1 MVTKMWGPICIK
13 SVDAFGLLGEDQVC
27 LSSVMVLVY
36 ASLAGIDL
44 LITIVAGIQLL
55 RHYLHNKR
63 IGWTRQKVF
72 HCLIGAANFGYV
84 VYFILTIVAACKGW
98 ACFST
103 ACGFILIAAPQTLFL
118 ATFLLLLSFWV
129 DLCNQA
135 NDNEEDDDEDV
146 DTEYTQLPSS
156 PNHLEAGANKPLR
169 ACFPCRRWRV
179 RGRQRFVILVV
190 FVIFLLTVAFA
201 VLIWYGMYDNPIDSV
216 KLAQIYANFFALVI
230 LLSGGGLAGYGLL
243 LYTKMS
249 RVKSVRASAD
259 IRKVAGLAV
268 ASVVCFSLKAF
279 LVVMSDISGL
289 NIWHVKRGDS
299 QFCSPIIFLYY
310 LIGETVPSIVVLWVM
325 RDLPPRSCDNSM
337 NGRVTSQ
344 ELLIEDA
351 LVPDPNYLSQLLTS
365 AAGRRHLLLPNCC
378 NSDVSP
384 S

>member
-1 MVTKMWGPICIK
+1 MI
-13 SVDAFGLLGEDQVC
+13 
-27 LSSVMVLVY
+27 LVY
-36 ASLAGIDL
+36 ASLAAIDL
-44 LITIVAGIQLL
+44 LIAVVAGIQLL

-72 HCLIGAANFGYV
+72 HCLIGAANIGYAL
-84 VYFILTIVAACKGW
+84 YFILTIVAACKGW
-98 ACFST
+98 TCFST

-146 DTEYTQLPSS
+146 GPEYTQLPSS
-156 PNHLEAGANKPLR
+156 PNNIQSGASKPYR
-169 ACFPCRRWRV
+169 ACLPFRRWRV
-179 RGRQRFVILVV
+179 RGRQRCVIVAVL
-190 FVIFLLTVAFA
+190 VIFLLTVAFA

-216 KLAQIYANFFALVI
+216 KLAQVYANFFALVI

-249 RVKSVRASAD
+249 RVKSGRATAD

-268 ASVVCFSLKAF
+268 ASVVCFTLKAF
-279 LVVMSDISGL
+279 LVVMSDVTGL

-299 QFCSPIIFLYY
+299 QFCAPIIFLYY
-310 LIGETVPSIVVLWVM
+310 LIGESVPSIVVLWVM

-337 NGRVTSQ
+337 NGRATSQ
-344 ELLIEDA
+344 DVLIEDA
-351 LVPDPNYLSQLLTS
+351 LVPDPNYLSQLVSS
-365 AAGRRHLLLPNCC
+365 AAARQYLLLPTCC